1 MTTLSLAAVEVA
13 HRAAAVFLG
22 AIDEVP
28 AAEDVRPG
36 WIALGSFLLMVLV
49 TVLLWL
55 SMRKQLGKI
64 RFDENADEPGSTSG
78 TEAGEQDEED
88 RRDEAAGGP
97 EEHLENGDQR
107 A

>member
-1 MTTLSLAAVEVA
+1 MTMLAVTAHQVA
-13 HRAAAVFLG
+13 LVVLEAL
-22 AIDEVP
+22 DEVP

-36 WIALGSFLLMVLV
+36 WIALGSFLLLAVA

-64 RFDENADEPGSTSG
+64 RFDEDGDADEAQSAPEESD
-78 TEAGEQDEED
+78 EHVDNGEQ
-88 RRDEAAGGP
+88 
-97 EEHLENGDQR
+97 R